1 MLDTLLELDR
11 SLLLFFNQGHTLY
24 WDQVMWIYTGK
35 LVWIPLILSMIYVA
49 FRCGGWREGVWF
61 VLVAGLVALLCD
73 QFSSSVC
80 KPFFERYRPARD
92 PDFSSMVT
100 IVNGYRG
107 GMFGF
112 FSSHAANAAGIVVY
126 TALIF
131 RNKLYAATAVLW
143 ALLTCYSRMYL
154 GVHYP
159 GDILAGLL
167 WGTLMGWGGFFLYKK
182 MRPFFFGDIPSP
194 YSGCRF
200 VGIITAV
207 VYVTFLFILLM
218 APILKFSF
226 H

>member
-154 GVHYP
+154 GVSLSRRYF
-159 GDILAGLL
+159 GRTI
-167 WGTLMGWGGFFLYKK
+167 MGNPYGVEWFFL
-182 MRPFFFGDIPSP
+182 I
-194 YSGCRF
+194 
-200 VGIITAV
+200 
-207 VYVTFLFILLM
+207 
-218 APILKFSF
+218 
-226 H
+226 

>member
-1 MLDTLLELDR
+1 MLGTLLELDR
-11 SLLLFFNQGHTLY
+11 YPVIVFQSGAYAVLGSGDVDLY
-24 WDQVMWIYTGK
+24 REVGMDSAHSFYDIRGF
-35 LVWIPLILSMIYVA
+35 PLRRVARGSMVC
-49 FRCGGWREGVWF
+49 FGGG
-61 VLVAGLVALLCD
+61 GPVALLCD

-167 WGTLMGWGGFFLYKK
+167 WG
-182 MRPFFFGDIPSP
+182 
-194 YSGCRF
+194 
-200 VGIITAV
+200 
-207 VYVTFLFILLM
+207 
-218 APILKFSF
+218 
-226 H
+226 

>member
-131 RNKLYAATAVLW
+131 RNKTRSLYFSAI
-143 ALLTCYSRMYL
+143 SS
-154 GVHYP
+154 
-159 GDILAGLL
+159 I
-167 WGTLMGWGGFFLYKK
+167 
-182 MRPFFFGDIPSP
+182 
-194 YSGCRF
+194 SGIKHIQGSHH
-200 VGIITAV
+200 VAQKSITTHSENYA
-207 VYVTFLFILLM
+207 
-218 APILKFSF
+218 
-226 H
+226 

>member
-92 PDFSSMVT
+92 PDFSSMV
-100 IVNGYRG
+100 R
-107 GMFGF
+107 
-112 FSSHAANAAGIVVY
+112 S
-126 TALIF
+126 
-131 RNKLYAATAVLW
+131 
-143 ALLTCYSRMYL
+143 
-154 GVHYP
+154 
-159 GDILAGLL
+159 
-167 WGTLMGWGGFFLYKK
+167 
-182 MRPFFFGDIPSP
+182 
-194 YSGCRF
+194 
-200 VGIITAV
+200 
-207 VYVTFLFILLM
+207 
-218 APILKFSF
+218 
-226 H
+226 

>member
-1 MLDTLLELDR
+1 
-11 SLLLFFNQGHTLY
+11 
-24 WDQVMWIYTGK
+24 
-35 LVWIPLILSMIYVA
+35 MIYVA

-131 RNKLYAATAVLW
+131 REFTIPEIFWPDYYGESLWDGVVFSYIRKCDLFSLAMFRLPIQDVVL
-143 ALLTCYSRMYL
+143 
-154 GVHYP
+154 
-159 GDILAGLL
+159 
-167 WGTLMGWGGFFLYKK
+167 
-182 MRPFFFGDIPSP
+182 
-194 YSGCRF
+194 
-200 VGIITAV
+200 
-207 VYVTFLFILLM
+207 
-218 APILKFSF
+218 
-226 H
+226 

>member
-35 LVWIPLILSMIYVA
+35 LVWIPLVLSMIYVA
-49 FRCGGWREGVWF
+49 FRGGGWREGIWF
-61 VLVAGLVALLCD
+61 VLVAGLVVLLCD

-131 RNKLYAATAVLW
+131 RNRLYTLTAVLW
-143 ALLTCYSRMYL
+143 AYSPVIPACIWEFTIPEIFWPDCY
-154 GVHYP
+154 GV
-159 GDILAGLL
+159 LL
-167 WGTLMGWGGFFLYKK
+167 WGGVVFSCIKK
-182 MRPFFFGDIPSP
+182 YVPFSLAMYRLPIP
-194 YSGCRF
+194 G
-200 VGIITAV
+200 V
-207 VYVTFLFILLM
+207 VL
-218 APILKFSF
+218 
-226 H
+226 